1 MRCREMTYLFGH
13 KMRKPPPTQSRLTPT
28 QTPTQSRPTPTQSAT
43 QFALP
48 LTVQEVSVVEI
59 LKGHPKYSRADIAD
73 ALGWKRDL
81 VGYYLQRL
89 KAKGVIARMGS
100 NRKGY
105 WIVKV

>member
-1 MRCREMTYLFGH
+1 MGCSNRCVSCPIASTQSSLN
-13 KMRKPPPTQSRLTPT
+13 PTQS
-28 QTPTQSRPTPTQSAT
+28 PTQSSLNPTQSPT
-43 QFALP
+43 QVSSTP
-48 LTVQEVSVVEI
+48 SQVLTDQEVRVVEI
-59 LKGHPKYSRADIAD
+59 LRVHPKYSRADIAD

-89 KAKGVIARMGS
+89 KGKGVIARMGS

>member
-13 KMRKPPPTQSRLTPT
+13 KMRKPPP
-28 QTPTQSRPTPTQSAT
+28 PTQSSPMPTQSAT

-89 KAKGVIARMGS
+89 KTKGVIARMGS